1 MTSSGDNHCEFD
13 FEFLGNVSGQPY
25 LLHTN
30 IFVNGVGGREQQI
43 TLPFDATADF
53 HYYNFQWNKD
63 LTVFYVDNTPIR
75 MFRNLQGIVPNFQYP
90 NNQAMGVHMSIWDGS
105 QWATLGGRIKVDW
118 NAAPF
123 VASYQNFRLNGCVVN
138 PVSDKT
144 AIRKCQNSTF
154 AAPGPNAQKLPTAR
168 VRQLRVVKATQVHYN
183 YCDDRKRYPVAPPE
197 CAYNI
202 L

>member
-1 MTSSGDNHCEFD
+1 MSSSGPNHCEFD

-30 IFVNGVGGREQQI
+30 VFVNGVGGREQQI
-43 TLPFDATADF
+43 YLGFDPTAAF

-63 LTVFYVDNTPIR
+63 LIVFYVDNTPIR
-75 MFRNLQGIVPNFQYP
+75 EFRNLYGIVPRFVYP
-90 NNQAMGVHMSIWDGS
+90 NAQAMGVHLSIWDGS
-105 QWATLGGRIKVDW
+105 GWATQGGRVKIDW

-123 VASYQNFRLNGCVVN
+123 VASYQHFRLQGCEVKHNGDV
-138 PVSDKT
+138 
-144 AIRKCQNSTF
+144 RKCRASSF
-154 AAPGPNAQKLPTAR
+154 AAPGPRAQKLPMGR
-168 VRQLRVVKATQVHYN
+168 VRQLRAVRATQVRYN
-183 YCDDRKRYPVAPPE
+183 YCDDRARYPVAPPE